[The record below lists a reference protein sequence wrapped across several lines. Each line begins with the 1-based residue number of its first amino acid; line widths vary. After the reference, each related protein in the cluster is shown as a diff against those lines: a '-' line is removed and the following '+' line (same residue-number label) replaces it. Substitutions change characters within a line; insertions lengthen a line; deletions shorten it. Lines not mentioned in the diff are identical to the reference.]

1 MICHKWAYDKF
12 RDLSKS
18 PLISFSLIPD
28 GNDHMADIII
38 KNAYVLT
45 MDLDLGDLKN
55 GTIVIE
61 DGRIT
66 EVGEKTNERAETV
79 IDAKN
84 SVVMPGLINTHT
96 HAAMTLLRGY
106 ADDLQLSEWLDGHIW
121 PAEARLTPENVYQG
135 SLLACLEMI
144 KSGTTFFA
152 DMYFFMDETSKAV
165 ELSGLRAS
173 LSHGLIELWNKEKGE
188 RDLKEGKR
196 FVRRW
201 QGAADGRIKT
211 MYGPHAPNTCS
222 EEFLA
227 KVREEATKDGAG
239 IHIHVLETEAE
250 LVLMKEK
257 YGKCSVHLLDDIG
270 FFGPDV
276 LAAHCI
282 WLSDKD
288 IEILRKRGVNVSHNV
303 VSNMKMASGI
313 APVHKMLEK
322 GVNVSFG
329 TDGCASNNNL
339 DLFEEMKTA
348 ALLHKVN
355 TLNPIILPAR
365 QVIEMGTVN
374 GAKALDSE
382 TGMLTVGKKADLIIL
397 DMKKPHLT
405 PCFDVRSHI
414 VYSAKGSDVRT
425 TIVNG
430 KVLMDNYKVLVLDEQ
445 KVMEDAQKAAE
456 ELVERSKT

>member
-1 MICHKWAYDKF
+1 
-12 RDLSKS
+12 
-18 PLISFSLIPD
+18 
-28 GNDHMADIII
+28 MADIII

-45 MDLDLGDLKN
+45 MDPDLGGIKS
-55 GTIVIE
+55 GTVVIE

-66 EVGEKTNERAETV
+66 EIGKETNESAETV
-79 IDAKN
+79 IDAKH
-84 SVVMPGLINTHT
+84 SVVMPGLVNTHT
-96 HAAMTLLRGY
+96 HAAMTLFRGY
-106 ADDLQLSEWLDGHIW
+106 ADDLQLAEWLQGHIW
-121 PAEARLTPENVYQG
+121 PAEAKLTAEDTYKG

-144 KSGTTFFA
+144 KSGTTSFA
-152 DMYFFMDETSKAV
+152 DMYFYMDETAKAV

-188 RDLKEGKR
+188 TDLKEGRR
-196 FVRRW
+196 FVRAW

-227 KVREEATKDGAG
+227 KVREEASKDGAG
-239 IHIHVLETEAE
+239 IHIHILETEAE
-250 LVLMKEK
+250 LNEMKEK
-257 YGKCSVHLLDDIG
+257 YGKCSVHLLEDIG

-276 LAAHCI
+276 LAAHCV
-282 WLSDKD
+282 WLSDGD

-303 VSNMKMASGI
+303 ISNMKLASGI

-322 GVNVSFG
+322 GVNVSLG

-355 TLNPIILPAR
+355 TFNPTALPAK
-365 QVIEMGTVN
+365 QVLEMATVN
-374 GAKALDSE
+374 GAKALDPE
-382 TGMLTVGKKADLIIL
+382 TGMLKVGKKADLILL
-397 DMKKPHLT
+397 DIKKPHLT
-405 PCFDVRSHI
+405 PCFDVRSHL

-430 KVLMDNYKVLVLDEQ
+430 KILMDNYRVLVLDEQ
-445 KVMEDAQKAAE
+445 KVVEEAQKASE
-456 ELVERSKT
+456 ELVARVNA